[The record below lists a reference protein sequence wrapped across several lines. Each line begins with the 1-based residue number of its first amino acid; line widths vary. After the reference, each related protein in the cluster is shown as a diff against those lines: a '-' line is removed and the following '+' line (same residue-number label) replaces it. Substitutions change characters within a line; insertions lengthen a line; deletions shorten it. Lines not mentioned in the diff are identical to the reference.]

1 MIENLSSSQSEWL
14 TKQLNQI
21 NDSGIKNFSKLRLES
36 SQRDFYRFF
45 FLNSSSVILMVV
57 PDGIEESV
65 SSFTEK
71 SKIFKKNGVN
81 VPTIYSENEVL
92 GLILVEDFGDELY
105 QFNLS
110 NEKADLYYDLAINE
124 LIKIQSLKLDKDVFS
139 HFDDNLLLYN
149 WSLFEKFFINNFLE
163 NKIHNQSLEILKESY
178 EKISLNLLDQP
189 KVICHFDYECRNLI
203 FKDNKTGVLDFQDAL
218 IGPIGLDLASL
229 FKDLY
234 FFWPKEKILTWYENY
249 QKKIE
254 KKLNLKVS
262 LTKLIEYIDYCS
274 IQRQFRI
281 LGKLSKVYL
290 DLNRTNRITDFP
302 VLLNYMINTSE
313 AYEELK
319 PISETL
325 LPLKEV
331 LNERIAKIN

>member
-1 MIENLSSSQSEWL
+1 M
-14 TKQLNQI
+14 
-21 NDSGIKNFSKLRLES
+21 
-36 SQRDFYRFF
+36 
-45 FLNSSSVILMVV
+45 
-57 PDGIEESV
+57 
-65 SSFTEK
+65 
-71 SKIFKKNGVN
+71 
-81 VPTIYSENEVL
+81 
-92 GLILVEDFGDELY
+92 
-105 QFNLS
+105 S

-124 LIKIQSLKLDKDVFS
+124 LIKIQSLKLDKNIFS
-139 HFDDNLLLYN
+139 YFDDNLLLYN

-203 FKDNKTGVLDFQDAL
+203 FNENKTGVLDFQDAL

-249 QKKIE
+249 RKKIE
-254 KKLNLKVS
+254 QKLNLKVS

-290 DLNRTNRITDFP
+290 DLNRTNRIADFP
-302 VLLNYMINTSE
+302 VLLNYMITTSE
-313 AYEELK
+313 SYEELK

-325 LPLKEV
+325 SPLKEV

>member
-45 FLNSSSVILMVV
+45 FLNNSSVILMVV

-81 VPTIYSENEVL
+81 VPTIYSENEAL

-124 LIKIQSLKLDKDVFS
+124 LIKIQSLKLDKNIFS
-139 HFDDNLLLYN
+139 YFDENLLLYN

-178 EKISLNLLDQP
+178 KKISLNLLNQP

-203 FKDNKTGVLDFQDAL
+203 FKENKTGVLDFQDAL

-254 KKLNLKVS
+254 QKLNLKVS

-290 DLNRTNRITDFP
+290 DLNRTNRIADFP

-313 AYEELK
+313 SYEELK

-325 LPLKEV
+325 SPLKEV